1 MKVEVKYKI
10 YEDSNTALV
19 EITLPNGQIWQIEA
33 KDTSMSIYTDVK
45 SNKCLTVQPVTNSG
59 VVLYQSTKQPY

>member
-10 YEDSNTALV
+10 YEGSNTSIV
-19 EITLPNGQIWQIEA
+19 EITLPNGQCWQIET
-33 KDTSMSIYTDVK
+33 KDTSLSIYTDVK
-45 SNKCLTVQPVTNSG
+45 STKSLTVQPVTNSG